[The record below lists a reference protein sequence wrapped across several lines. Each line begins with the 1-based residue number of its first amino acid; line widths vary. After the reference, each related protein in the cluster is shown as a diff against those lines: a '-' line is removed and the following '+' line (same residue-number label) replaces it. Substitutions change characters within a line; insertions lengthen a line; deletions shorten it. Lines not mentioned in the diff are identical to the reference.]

1 MDKKLTNAELMLL
14 GLVAEMPRHG
24 YQIEQVIEQRGMRE
38 WAQIGFSSIYFVL
51 GKLKK
56 AGFVEASTPEGK
68 KAKKVF
74 SSTEA
79 GRIALAQQSID
90 ALKNPQPA
98 HSSVLLG
105 LAHWPILEQATAFS
119 ALEARAIALDNEIE
133 RLGTIQ
139 NNQHPL
145 PDFVEAMFDF
155 SLSQLKAEKQWAIR
169 TIQKLERSQHG
180 KN

>member
-1 MDKKLTNAELMLL
+1 MHKKLTNAELMLL
-14 GLVAEMPRHG
+14 GLVSEMPRHG

-51 GKLKK
+51 GKLEKI
-56 AGFVEASTPEGK
+56 GFVEASTPAGK

-74 SSTEA
+74 SSTKA
-79 GRIALAQQSID
+79 GRIALAQQSVD
-90 ALKNPQPA
+90 ALANPQPA

-105 LAHWPILEQATAFS
+105 LAHWPVLEQATALS

-133 RLGTIQ
+133 RLGTVQ
-139 NNQHPL
+139 KNQQPL
-145 PDFVEAMFDF
+145 PDFVDAMFDF

-169 TIQKLERSQHG
+169 TLENLERSNHG